1 MEFIEEGTNPAD
13 VNGSASSRT
22 EGLSVS
28 GAILTSFTAEWF
40 DLYKG

>member
-13 VNGSASSRT
+13 VTGNASSKT

-28 GAILTSFTAEWF
+28 NAILTSVTAEWF